1 MTVPEQ
7 SDQTPSA
14 PAPVEEQATVP
25 ASPPPR
31 AYVQVHR
38 LAPNE
43 ESPGDQAFDMNAL
56 YGRNIPMV
64 DESVIPQGLAKRMH
78 LVAEELNPARPTQ
91 ISVGVPLHESVK
103 IALGTLLSVSCHVT
117 L

>member
-1 MTVPEQ
+1 
-7 SDQTPSA
+7 
-14 PAPVEEQATVP
+14 
-25 ASPPPR
+25 
-31 AYVQVHR
+31 
-38 LAPNE
+38 
-43 ESPGDQAFDMNAL
+43 MNAP
-56 YGRNIPMV
+56 YGKNIPTV
-64 DESVIPQGLAKRMH
+64 DEIVLSQGLTKRMH